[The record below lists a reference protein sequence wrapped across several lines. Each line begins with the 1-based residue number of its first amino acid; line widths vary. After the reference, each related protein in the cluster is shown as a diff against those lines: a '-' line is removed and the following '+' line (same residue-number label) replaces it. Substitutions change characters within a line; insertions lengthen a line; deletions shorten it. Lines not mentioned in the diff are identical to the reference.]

1 MAMDNASRELT
12 GFLEQHPATRFLD
25 LLAPDINGV
34 LRGKRIERS
43 EFEAP
48 FAGGTNYCGSTTL
61 LSMQGEMPHYVRYG
75 SEDGDPDVRA
85 QAVPGSLSPAPWAR
99 QPTAQCLLQLR
110 TMDGKPYP
118 FDPRNVLQRAM
129 RPLTEMGLRVVM
141 AAELEFYLYE
151 HDGTG
156 FAPRMPRMPGSEL
169 PQSGV
174 QYASVDD
181 LDDVEGFLADV
192 DRYCA
197 AQGLPAGAAL
207 SEYAPGQF
215 EINLHHVEDPVKAC
229 DHAVLLKRLIRAA
242 ARRLGMGA
250 TFMAKPFEQFAGSG
264 LHLHVSLLD
273 RAGNNVFAGHCQD
286 GEFSDTL
293 RHAIGGL
300 ATTMNE
306 SFAVMAPNANSYRRY
321 APGFFVPASPSW
333 GLNHRDVAMRLPT
346 ATAANTRL
354 EYRVAG
360 ADANPYLAAA
370 AVLAGIHHGIEHQ
383 SDPGPMVR
391 EGESIDYQPTI
402 PLHWPQ
408 ALDAWRG
415 GEVLPGYFGE
425 EYHRVFERVR
435 REESDKFHAQVSD
448 RDYQWYLRLA

>member
-1 MAMDNASRELT
+1 MAQEQARRDLAR
-12 GFLEQHPATRFLD
+12 FLVNHPGTRFLD

-43 EFEAP
+43 EFESA
-48 FAGGTNYCGSTTL
+48 FGRGINHCGSTTL
-61 LSMQGEMPHYVRYG
+61 LSMQGEIPHYVRYG
-75 SEDGDPDVRA
+75 SDDGDPDIRG
-85 QAVPGSLSPAPWAR
+85 QAVRGSLGPVPWAR
-99 QPTAQCLLQLR
+99 QPTAQCLLQLS
-110 TMDGKPYP
+110 TLDGKPYP
-118 FDPRNVLQRAM
+118 FDPRNVLRRAM
-129 RPLTEMGLRVVM
+129 QPLAESGLRVVM

-156 FAPRMPRMPGSEL
+156 YIPRMPRMHGSGL

-174 QYASVDD
+174 QYATVDD
-181 LDDVEGFLADV
+181 LDDIEAFLADV
-192 DRYCA
+192 DRFCT
-197 AQGLPAGAAL
+197 AQDLPAGAAL

-215 EINLHHVEDPVKAC
+215 EINLRHVEDPVRAC
-229 DHAVLLKRLIRAA
+229 DHAVLLKRLVRAA
-242 ARRLGMGA
+242 ARSHGMAA
-250 TFMAKPFEQFAGSG
+250 TFMSKPFQEHAGSG

-273 RAGNNVFAGHCQD
+273 ETGSNVFSGHSQD

-293 RHAIGGL
+293 RHAVGGL
-300 ATTMNE
+300 ARVMNE
-306 SFAVMAPNANSYRRY
+306 SIAVMAPNANSYRRY

-333 GLNHRDVAMRLPT
+333 GLNHREVAIRLP
-346 ATAANTRL
+346 AASAVNTRL

-360 ADANPYLAAA
+360 ADANPYLVAA
-370 AVLAGIHHGIEHQ
+370 AVLAGIHHGIENQ
-383 SDPGPMVR
+383 CDPGAMVR

-408 ALDAWRG
+408 ALDAWCAG
-415 GEVLPGYFGE
+415 DVLPGYFGK

-435 REESDKFHAQVSD
+435 REESDKFHAEVSD